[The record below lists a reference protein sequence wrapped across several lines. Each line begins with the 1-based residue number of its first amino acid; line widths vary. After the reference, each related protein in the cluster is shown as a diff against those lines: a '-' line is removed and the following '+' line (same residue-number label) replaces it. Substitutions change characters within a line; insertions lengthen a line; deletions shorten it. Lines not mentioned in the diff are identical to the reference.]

1 METPTAYLSFDFENN
16 SSEKLQFVDQST
28 NSSVP
33 FIVQYESSQPT
44 LPPVQW
50 DDVTADKINYSN
62 MLIILVSPT
71 AATAENVAREISSA
85 RSQNI
90 PIFGVYIAGA
100 TTTTDLPK
108 WLERSRVVNLDWNAI
123 GTKIEQM
130 MKEGKN
136 ELLST

>member
-1 METPTAYLSFDFENN
+1 METPTVYLSFDFENN
-16 SSEKLQFVDQST
+16 SSEKSQFVDQSA

-33 FIVQYESSQPT
+33 FIVQYESSEPT

-50 DDVTADKINYSN
+50 DDVTADRINYSN

-71 AATAENVAREISSA
+71 TAAAKNVAREISSA

-100 TTTTDLPK
+100 NNTTDLPK
-108 WLERSRVVNLDWNAI
+108 WLERNRVVNLDWTSIAA
-123 GTKIEQM
+123 KVEQM

-136 ELLST
+136 ELLQT